1 MSSSITYKLGAL
13 FTLISSVYLGFNFI
27 STLGIDVV
35 LMEPDN
41 CRKIATLP
49 PERYRDF
56 RYFAEISLKKRA
68 KKLGADT
75 LYVPIGFSNINVT
88 KGMLTGTAYS
98 CSNT

>member
-1 MSSSITYKLGAL
+1 MSSSITYKVGAL
-13 FTLISSVYLGFNFI
+13 FTLISSVYLGVNFI

-49 PERYRDF
+49 PERYSDF
-56 RYFAEISLKKRA
+56 RYFAEISLKKKA

-75 LYVPIGFSNINVT
+75 LHVPIGFSNINVT